1 MKNFKSIQEKS
12 KNLFFSKNEPWWLIG
27 FSMLLASGIFIE
39 PLLICTSLINGKLS
53 DMWLYWSATIGSAF
67 SISFFAHL
75 WKNVPI
81 NTENEFIFFRFSG
94 IGAKFL
100 HIFRSI
106 YLGGFIIPFIIA
118 FNILAFSK
126 ITCLI
131 FQIKISEAIVLI
143 SVLLIILSLFNS
155 FKNRIRIDF
164 VLFIVFI
171 VSFLIVFIAIFLNV
185 DGLDNVAVILKTKEQ
200 LQILPSISSTTI
212 NAFLIFILVQWWSA
226 TILDYPDMNG
236 QKLMASKSIKDISKS
251 VFFPS
256 FLMIFFRILF
266 FTLPFIAVYFDF
278 TNGFTDGELAFTS
291 LFINTLPKWMLIFVI
306 LLFFIPFLSIVQN
319 TQNWGGSLLIENFY
333 KKYIDLKSANNFY
346 IGILAMIFII
356 VVSCAIALFS
366 ESLIEMSKLLF
377 SMTAGVGPVFILRW
391 YWWRINAWSQLSAMI
406 SGLICPNIYD
416 WLFSNNV
423 FFNQFIKTV
432 SYKYNIDYYPIK
444 LVFLTI
450 IVCAIWISVTF
461 LTAQTDEKVLKTFV
475 ATIKP
480 GGFWKKYENNGKI
493 FCCLRIL
500 GWLLQTIKGFLIYFV
515 FWNFLI
521 GEYFNFILL
530 LLLVILLFS
539 ISYHFINKANQNYDS
554 TINIKTNK

>member
-1 MKNFKSIQEKS
+1 
-12 KNLFFSKNEPWWLIG
+12 
-27 FSMLLASGIFIE
+27 MLLASGIFIE

-256 FLMIFFRILF
+256 FLMVFFRILF
-266 FTLPFIAVYFDF
+266 FTLPFIVVLRL
-278 TNGFTDGELAFTS
+278 N
-291 LFINTLPKWMLIFVI
+291 
-306 LLFFIPFLSIVQN
+306 
-319 TQNWGGSLLIENFY
+319 
-333 KKYIDLKSANNFY
+333 KSR
-346 IGILAMIFII
+346 
-356 VVSCAIALFS
+356 
-366 ESLIEMSKLLF
+366 
-377 SMTAGVGPVFILRW
+377 T
-391 YWWRINAWSQLSAMI
+391 
-406 SGLICPNIYD
+406 
-416 WLFSNNV
+416 
-423 FFNQFIKTV
+423 
-432 SYKYNIDYYPIK
+432 
-444 LVFLTI
+444 
-450 IVCAIWISVTF
+450 
-461 LTAQTDEKVLKTFV
+461 
-475 ATIKP
+475 
-480 GGFWKKYENNGKI
+480 
-493 FCCLRIL
+493 
-500 GWLLQTIKGFLIYFV
+500 
-515 FWNFLI
+515 
-521 GEYFNFILL
+521 
-530 LLLVILLFS
+530 
-539 ISYHFINKANQNYDS
+539 
-554 TINIKTNK
+554 